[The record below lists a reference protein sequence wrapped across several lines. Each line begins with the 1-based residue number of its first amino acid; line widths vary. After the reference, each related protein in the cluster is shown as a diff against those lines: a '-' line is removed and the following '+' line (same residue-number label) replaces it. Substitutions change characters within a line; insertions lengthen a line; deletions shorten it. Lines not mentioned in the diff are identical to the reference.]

1 MKCIGQDSSQLLILD
16 LLTSLFNILVST
28 FPVLG
33 MDGLILEKK
42 YSLIVKLF
50 VSLLPQTV
58 RQSSVC
64 ILLITQTVKM
74 YLRK

>member
-42 YSLIVKLF
+42 NTFWLSNYLYLCYLKLYDN
-50 VSLLPQTV
+50 LLCV
-58 RQSSVC
+58 FS
-64 ILLITQTVKM
+64 
-74 YLRK
+74 